1 MSSPFSQIKIARDE
15 LARSYELSDYEA
27 VDVAWVAMVK
37 AANTRP
43 ETSEHKRLVAVLD
56 QINATVVHEILLHS
70 GVDALLNLQPPL
82 ETILTSPHERL
93 DAERTEREMSKI
105 RQSRESDPK
114 GVLRALAE
122 IMRRIRNR
130 RAHGF
135 KTPYAP
141 RDQEILSAAAPLM
154 RAMAMAAI
162 NAVKC

>member
-1 MSSPFSQIKIARDE
+1 MPSPLSQIKIARDE
-15 LARSYELSDYEA
+15 SARSYELSDYEA
-27 VDVAWVAMVK
+27 VDVAWVVMVK
-37 AANTRP
+37 AANTSP
-43 ETSEHKRLVAVLD
+43 EPNEHMRLVAVLD
-56 QINATVVHEILLHS
+56 QVNATVVREILLHP
-70 GVDALLNLQPPL
+70 GVDALLNLQPPI

-93 DAERTEREMSKI
+93 DAKRTEREMSEI

-114 GVLRALAE
+114 GALRALAE

-135 KTPYAP
+135 KMPYAP
-141 RDQEILSAAAPLM
+141 RDQEILGAAAPVM

>member
-1 MSSPFSQIKIARDE
+1 MLGSLSQVKVARDE

-43 ETSEHKRLVAVLD
+43 ESNEHERLIAVLD
-56 QINATVVHEILLHS
+56 LVNATVVREILFHP

-82 ETILTSPHERL
+82 ETIITSPHERL
-93 DAERTEREMSKI
+93 DAERTEREMSEI
-105 RQSRESDPK
+105 RQSRESDPN
-114 GVLRALAE
+114 GALRALAA

-141 RDQEILSAAAPLM
+141 RDQEILGAAAPVM
-154 RAMAMAAI
+154 RAMAMATI
-162 NAVKC
+162 DAVST